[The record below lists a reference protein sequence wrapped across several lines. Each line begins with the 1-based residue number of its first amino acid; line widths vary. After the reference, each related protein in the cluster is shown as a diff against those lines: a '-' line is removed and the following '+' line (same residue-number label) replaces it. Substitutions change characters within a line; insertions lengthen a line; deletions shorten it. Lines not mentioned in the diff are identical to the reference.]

1 MTCEQRVGRP
11 RRWRLWLLSAAIVV
25 AALGVALVVRVGAP
39 LTLALSLAVP
49 RTESWIARIQPDV
62 VVEEVSIDAEG
73 RRLGADLYRPATPRA
88 GLLLVHG
95 LSRAGRRHPE
105 LVRLARLLARHDRLV
120 LVPHFE
126 GLAAFRLSGR
136 EVAEIRA
143 ALRAV
148 AARQRPIGVAGLSF
162 GAGPALIAAAD
173 APDLTLAASFGG
185 YADLYQVIRYLTTG
199 AHEFGERRYMRP
211 PEEYN
216 RWKLLAL
223 LVDFV
228 RNDRERRLLDT
239 IGARKLADPGADT
252 RALEADLGAGGRAML
267 ALVLN
272 RREEAV
278 GALLAAL
285 PAEARAAMEQ
295 LSPLGAVARLHG
307 RLVIAH
313 GARDVSIPFT
323 ESLRLA
329 AASGGRAD
337 AVILETFEHTAM
349 QSFWP
354 AFGSRL
360 RDARRLFSLTEA
372 LLAAPI
378 DS

>member
-73 RRLGADLYRPATPRA
+73 RRLGADLYRPAAPRA

-105 LVRLARLLARHDRLV
+105 LVRLARLLARHGRLV

-162 GAGPALIAAAD
+162 GAGPALIAAAE

>member
-1 MTCEQRVGRP
+1 MSGEQRANRR
-11 RRWRLWLLSAAIVV
+11 RRWRIGILTAAIVA
-25 AALGVALVVRVGAP
+25 AALGAALVIRMGQP

-49 RTESWIARIQPDV
+49 RTESWLARVRADP
-62 VVEEVSIDAEG
+62 VVEETSIDADG
-73 RRLGADLYRPATPRA
+73 RRLAADLYRPAAPRA
-88 GLLLVHG
+88 GLVLVHG
-95 LSRAGRRHPE
+95 LSPAGRRHPE

-143 ALRAV
+143 ALRAL

-162 GAGPALIAAAD
+162 GAGPALLAAAD
-173 APDLTLAASFGG
+173 VPELTLAASFGG
-185 YADLYQVIRYLTTG
+185 YADLSQVIRYLTTG
-199 AHEFGERRYMRP
+199 THEFGDRRYTRP

-228 RNDRERRLLDT
+228 RDDRDRRVLGV
-239 IGARKLADPGADT
+239 IASRKLADPGADT
-252 RALEADLGAGGRAML
+252 RALEADLGAAGRAVH

-278 GALLAAL
+278 GALVAAL
-285 PAEARAAMEQ
+285 PGEARAAMEQ
-295 LSPLGAVARLHG
+295 LSPLGAVARLRG

-329 AASGGRAD
+329 EATAGRAH
-337 AVILETFEHTAM
+337 AVILETFEHTTM

-354 AFGSRL
+354 ALGSRM
-360 RDARRLFSLTEA
+360 RDGRRLLSLTEA
-372 LLAAPI
+372 LLAEPI

>member
-1 MTCEQRVGRP
+1 MTSEQHARRR
-11 RRWRLWLLSAAIVV
+11 RRWRIWLLSAAIVA
-25 AALGVALVVRVGAP
+25 AALGAAVVIPMGQP

-49 RTESWIARIQPDV
+49 TTESWLARVRADP
-62 VVEEVSIDAEG
+62 VVEETSIDADG
-73 RRLGADLYRPATPRA
+73 RRIAADVYRPAAPRA

-95 LSRAGRRHPE
+95 LSPAGRRHPE

-143 ALRAV
+143 ALRAL

-162 GAGPALIAAAD
+162 GAGPALLAAAD
-173 APDLTLAASFGG
+173 VPDVTLAASFGG

-199 AHEFGERRYMRP
+199 THDFGDRRYTRP

-223 LVDFV
+223 LVEFV
-228 RNDRERRLLDT
+228 RDDRDRRVLDALAT
-239 IGARKLADPGADT
+239 RKLADPGADT
-252 RALEADLGAGGRAML
+252 RALEADLGAAGRAVL

-272 RREEAV
+272 RRDDAV
-278 GALLAAL
+278 GALVAAL
-285 PAEARAAMEQ
+285 PGEARATVEQ
-295 LSPLGAVARLHG
+295 LSPLGAVARLRG

-329 AASGGRAD
+329 EASAGRAH
-337 AVILETFEHTAM
+337 AVILETFEHTT

-354 AFGSRL
+354 ALGSRM
-360 RDARRLFSLTEA
+360 RDVRRLLSLTEA
-372 LLAAPI
+372 LLAEPI